1 MVLRIDQAAIRA
13 LLLGFGL
20 LAAVA
25 SGGNAQ
31 AQGPQTNP
39 SAAVKALQDKRFP
52 QPVRVGAM
60 TGWPVIQTGGRYRRL
75 GVVVGVF
82 QPQDDDPQ
90 LVFRYRKGFGQP
102 ERLIAPPL
110 DQVALVGAMVKIADL
125 DLDELDK
132 LPTFQPVNGRFLG
145 ANDIVRIGVDKKY

>member
-1 MVLRIDQAAIRA
+1 MDRA
-13 LLLGFGL
+13 LLLSAGL
-20 LAAVA
+20 LAAA
-25 SGGNAQ
+25 ATSGNVR
-31 AQGPQTNP
+31 AQGPHTNQP
-39 SAAVKALQDKRFP
+39 AAVKALQDKRFP

-60 TGWPVIQTGGRYRRL
+60 TGWPVIQTGGRYKRL

-132 LPTFQPVNGRFLG
+132 LPTFRPTNGRFLG
-145 ANDIVRIGVDKKY
+145 ENEVVRIGVDKKY